1 MITMCSAWNMALD
14 ENEQPSVAQNQRAN
28 TPPTGETPEQLKPY
42 LWKAGDPSPNPSGR
56 PKKRPISEIYE
67 RIMENPEN
75 VGLIEAAVLKT
86 ILAGKM
92 AAQLTLKEMAERI
105 EGKVTQPVDVNGELT
120 LTLSDRIERA
130 RQKLNE
136 P

>member
-1 MITMCSAWNMALD
+1 MIMMCSAWNMALD
-14 ENEQPSVAQNQRAN
+14 ENEQPGVANNEQS
-28 TPPTGETPEQLKPY
+28 TEKLLGGCTGKGFLPGQS
-42 LWKAGDPSPNPSGR
+42 GNPSGR

>member
-1 MITMCSAWNMALD
+1 MTMMWPTWNMDQD
-14 ENEQPSVAQNQRAN
+14 EVQPGNVAENSEPTRKLPGHLEQF
-28 TPPTGETPEQLKPY
+28 K
-42 LWKAGDPSPNPSGR
+42 WKAGDPSPNPGGR

-120 LTLSDRIERA
+120 LTLSDRIEKA
-130 RQKLNE
+130 RQKLNDKAE
-136 P
+136 

>member
-1 MITMCSAWNMALD
+1 MSNLD
-14 ENEQPSVAQNQRAN
+14 EQDSKVANNEPS
-28 TPPTGETPEQLKPY
+28 TEKLLGGCTGKGFMPGQS
-42 LWKAGDPSPNPSGR
+42 GNPSGR

-130 RQKLNE
+130 RQKLNGDSSS
-136 P
+136 